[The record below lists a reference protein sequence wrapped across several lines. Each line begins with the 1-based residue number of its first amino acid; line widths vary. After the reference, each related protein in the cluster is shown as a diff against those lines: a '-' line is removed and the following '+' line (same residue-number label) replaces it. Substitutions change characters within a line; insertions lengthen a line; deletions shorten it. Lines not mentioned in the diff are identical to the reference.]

1 MQIKQLFLF
10 LLLLLAAPAV
20 LMSQERLAKLKK
32 ANELYLKKQY
42 TEAIVHYEELMSS
55 STGAAIMGVDSRLQ
69 LADAYRQTGQAVK
82 AEPLYRDLQNESED
96 YPEVLLFY
104 GETLMG
110 IGKLD
115 EAMEKFTA
123 FSAKRPD
130 DPRGAALVEQ
140 CKLIQAIRPLYFDVK
155 ITPQEVANTPASEE
169 FGLNYYGNGIVFASN
184 QIAKTT
190 DNWKNMASIDMF
202 YSEVNSE
209 GELLAPRLLSKR
221 LNTPQQQE
229 GPATFTRDGKTI
241 YFARSVKPSQGAPD
255 GTRPVQIV
263 TAKNENGKWSKPEP
277 LPFNITDLVFTH
289 PCLSADGTQLFFTS
303 NMPNGGQGG
312 LDIWVCTFRG
322 GKWSQPRNMGP
333 TVNTPKDDAF
343 PFLHPDG
350 TLYFASKGHGN
361 YGGYDL
367 FRSLPVGNGI
377 DWQKAENIGMP
388 VNSAF
393 DDTYFLLSDDQTK
406 GFISSN
412 RDGSDDIYQFVLTGE
427 TPKPLPSNIAP
438 RAAAMFNDSADVE
451 GLIVDNPSNRNN
463 NPSDAENR
471 VDSLLKSGGLVAEDP
486 KKNTT
491 KPDGTKPDNNNTGKP
506 DGDGKNPDGTD
517 IVKVDGG
524 DPKNPDNTDNP
535 DNTNNPDGDGKNP
548 DGTDIVKVD
557 GTDPKKTGKNP
568 KGGTKPEKPKK
579 EAVELLVEIQIID
592 ATSKNPLGN
601 SIVSLRNA
609 KTGKEEPLEV
619 ENGIIR
625 LTLQPDQKYEVIA
638 NCSGYYGGRMP
649 ITTTGAYKTER
660 SEALFPLLPHEQ

>member
-1 MQIKQLFLF
+1 MSIKQLFLF
-10 LLLLLAAPAV
+10 FLLLLALPCA
-20 LMSQERLAKLKK
+20 LLSQERLAKLKK
-32 ANELYLKKQY
+32 ANDLYLKKQY
-42 TEAIVHYEELMSS
+42 TQAIVEYEDLMSS

-69 LADAYRQTGQAVK
+69 LADSYRQTGQAVK
-82 AEPLYRDLQNESED
+82 AEPLYKDLQNEAED

-140 CKLIQAIRPLYFDVK
+140 CRLIQAIRPLYFDVK
-155 ITPQEVANTPASEE
+155 ITREEVANTPASEE

-190 DNWKNMASIDMF
+190 DNWKNIASIDMF
-202 YSEVNSE
+202 YSEISAENS
-209 GELLAPRLLSKR
+209 LLAPRLLSKR

-229 GPATFTRDGKTI
+229 GPASFTRDGKTI
-241 YFARSVKPSQGAPD
+241 YYARSVKPTQGAPE

-263 TAKNENGKWSKPEP
+263 SAKNESGKWSKPEV
-277 LPFNITDLVFTH
+277 LPFNIADLVFTH

-367 FRSLPVGNGI
+367 FRALPVGNGI
-377 DWQKAENIGMP
+377 DWQKAENIGQP
-388 VNSAF
+388 INSAF

-406 GFISSN
+406 GFLVSN
-412 RDGSDDIYQFVLTGE
+412 RDGSDDIYQFILTGE
-427 TPKPLPSNIAP
+427 TAKPLPPNISP
-438 RAAAMFNDSADVE
+438 RAAAIFNDSADVE
-451 GLIVDNPSNRNN
+451 GLIVDNPNTRPN

-471 VDSLLKSGGLVAEDP
+471 VDSLLKNGGLVVEDP
-486 KKNTT
+486 KKTNPDGT
-491 KPDGTKPDNNNTGKP
+491 KPDGTKT
-506 DGDGKNPDGTD
+506 NPDGTKTNPD
-517 IVKVDGG
+517 IVKTDGNK
-524 DPKNPDNTDNP
+524 DNNNPDNPDTNPDNP
-535 DNTNNPDGDGKNP
+535 DTNPDNPDGNP
-548 DGTDIVKVD
+548 DVVKTD
-557 GTDPKKTGKNP
+557 GTDPKKGGNKP
-568 KGGTKPEKPKK
+568 SKGGNKPEKPKK
-579 EAVELLVEIQIID
+579 EPLELVVEIQIID
-592 ATSKNPLGN
+592 ANSKDPLDQ

-619 ENGIIR
+619 SGGIVR

-649 ITTTGAYKTER
+649 ITTTGAYKSER
-660 SEALFPLLPHEQ
+660 AEALFPLLKHEQ